1 MRKSLS
7 SLSQVTLDQIVT
19 EKAKRSLSEYIKC
32 TWPIIEPAT
41 EYKHNWHIDAISE
54 HLEAVTLGQIKRLL
68 INMPPRYMKSIC
80 VSVMWPTW
88 EWIKF
93 PSTRWLFASYAA
105 SLSTKHSLDRRTI
118 IQSPW
123 YQQRFGNIYTLSDDQ
138 NIKTEYNNNKRGYMF
153 ATSTGGTATGK
164 GGDRIVVD
172 DPLNP
177 KEAGSDALRNMANTF
192 FDQTLT
198 TRLDDKKKGAIVIVM
213 QRLHEKDLSG
223 HVLDQGGYVHLNLPA
238 EASKKTMI
246 HFPISGKTMEREQG
260 HIIWE
265 AREGKEELEQQ
276 KRALGSYGYAG
287 QYQQDPSPA
296 DGGLLKRTWW
306 KYYDEMPPLH
316 TFDTILISVDC
327 SFKDLESSDFVVM
340 QVWGR
345 IGAKKYLL
353 DQARKKMT
361 FPETVKR
368 LKALVAKWP
377 QARAKLIEDKA
388 NGSAVIQTVKDT
400 IDGIIPVEPQGGKI
414 ARAQA
419 VSYTIEAGDVYLPSK
434 EIAIWVDDFVEECAK
449 FPKGAN
455 DDQVDA
461 MTQALVRLIEEEFVP
476 WSEHVPWL

>member
-1 MRKSLS
+1 MN
-7 SLSQVTLDQIVT
+7 QILM
-19 EKAKRSLSEYIKC
+19 EKAKRSLSEYTKQA
-32 TWPIIEPAT
+32 WEVIEPAT
-41 EYKHNWHIDAISE
+41 VYKHNWHIDAICE
-54 HLEAVTLGQIKRLL
+54 HLEAVTHGQIKRLL

-80 VSVMWPTW
+80 VGVMWPTW

-118 IQSPW
+118 IQSPY
-123 YQQRFGNIYTLSDDQ
+123 YQERWGNLYKLSGDQ
-138 NIKTEYNNNKRGYMF
+138 NIKTEYSNDKRGYMF

-177 KEAGSDALRNMANTF
+177 KEAGSDALRTTANTF

-238 EASKKTMI
+238 EAPVKTMI
-246 HFPISGKTMEREQG
+246 HFPISGKVFERPQG

-265 AREGKEELEQQ
+265 EREGAEELEQQ
-276 KRALGSYGYAG
+276 RRALGSYGYAG

-296 DGGLLKRTWW
+296 DGGLLKRVWW
-306 KYYDEMPPLH
+306 KFYDEMPALH
-316 TFDTILISVDC
+316 TFETILISVDC
-327 SFKDLESSDFVVM
+327 SFKDLESSDYVVM

-345 IGAKKYLL
+345 LGAKKYLL
-353 DQARKKMT
+353 DQVRKKMT
-361 FPETVKR
+361 FPETMKR
-368 LKALVAKWP
+368 FKALVSKWP

-388 NGSAVIQTVKDT
+388 NGSAVIQTVRDS
-400 IDGIIPVEPQGGKI
+400 ISGIIPVEPQGGKV

-419 VSYTIEAGDVYLPSK
+419 VSYTIEAGDVLLPCK
-434 EIAIWVDDFVEECAK
+434 ELAYWVDDFVEECAK
-449 FPKGAN
+449 FPKGAH

-461 MTQALVRLIEEEFVP
+461 MTQALVRLIDEEFVP
-476 WSEHVPWL
+476 WSEHLDWL